1 MSTVYVEWS
10 TQDCDGIPFIT
21 VHETRH
27 SAAKSLLES
36 FELDVNDD
44 DDEQAEVLEAR
55 SDIMK
60 WALDG
65 EADLGQVGNFNFG
78 ILEQSIR
85 S

>member
-1 MSTVYVEWS
+1 M
-10 TQDCDGIPFIT
+10 
-21 VHETRH
+21 
-27 SAAKSLLES
+27 KLLLENWKE
-36 FELDVNDD
+36 FLTEENDD